1 MRRSKRLMAFLMS
14 VMMVVTLVCNGHLS
28 GGYRVYAEEEVAS
41 DTDAISEDTG
51 DSGAVIEEVA
61 NFDNS
66 TYVGDNYEVT
76 LTLDSY
82 WDSGYNAT
90 ITIKNTGDTV
100 IENWCM
106 AFPLEQN
113 ISNIWNASIE
123 EVHEDYF
130 VIKNAG
136 WNQDIAV
143 DGSVSFG
150 ITCYEAFSVF
160 PEYYTLL
167 GNEVELA
174 SGDYSVA
181 YEITEDWGE
190 GYKALVTITNN
201 KSVALEDWRIK
212 FNYGDNVITQIW
224 DAVIV
229 NNTDGVY
236 EISCESYNQNITA
249 GGSVSFKFL
258 VEPGSSDAE
267 ITEILVSEFIS
278 GGQFGS
284 EDDISEPSDEM
295 LFIYTILG
303 IDTDE
308 LELYMLPSVDCYSY
322 EIYSAVDGNEYKLV
336 DTISEDSYM
345 YLLDSSFA
353 KIKMYVRGYYNKGEY
368 VDSKEIVV
376 EYIDGEYV
384 IILSDT
390 DGDGLDDSYELLFTA
405 TDPFLIDT
413 DGNGVSDSDEDLDG
427 DGLSNILEYEY
438 GSLPYDV
445 DSDNDDLSDYEEI
458 YVYYTDPV
466 NEDSD
471 REGLLDGEDIALG
484 FDPNLQDTD
493 ADGVLDCDERIM
505 QSYTYDIVDDEK
517 KEILSVS
524 VELECNGLLE
534 NNVYVENMYNLD
546 VQSSNVVGLVGVPVE
561 IQVDSEFDT
570 AKITFTYDES
580 MLGDTPEENLCM
592 MWYDEVNDKYVLLED
607 CVLDTENNKVKYTT
621 THFSMYMIVDKQVW
635 FDTCRQDINYRESG
649 EMVYY
654 DIMFTVD
661 VSGSMSGNRIKLA
674 KTALNTFI
682 DSMEVGDYAGIVEFS
697 DYAYMI
703 SKLTDDRDLLKDRVN
718 SLIASGKTNAK
729 SGLWMSAKELVA
741 NSSNNQKMII
751 LICDGDVKSN
761 TNFITYALE
770 NNITVHCINVAS
782 GTSSVMEDIAY
793 ATGGGYYYA
802 ATTEDI
808 IKRFEELQDDTIDN
822 IDMTDTDGDGL
833 YDVYEVN
840 GVRIS
845 NGQVVTA
852 DPNLV
857 DSDGDG
863 ISDYDELG
871 GIPNQEAVYFNG
883 DLYTCTFN
891 HMKSHP
897 GKADTDGDGI
907 PDAVDENVNV
917 KDMICVAGLEHE
929 DFISIDKVDEY
940 GEYAYG
946 GRQRWW
952 EGENEKIRESGC
964 GAIAMA
970 NVEIYLAL
978 YNDKF
983 YNSEICDNVIDNI
996 VQYQFYKDYVN
1007 RRVSEAYN
1015 ITLLD
1020 VTPWDMETGMCEYIL
1035 KNGKELTYS
1044 VKWAKS
1050 QDDIVVNNNIIEM
1063 LNNNIPVVAS
1073 YYNLLGSINEEL
1085 GEGLALYRIDEN
1097 YFKLYDNIY
1106 SHYYTITEV
1115 LKKYNSRK
1123 QQYIYYYKISSW
1135 GKELYIKCE
1144 DWLDDIDY
1152 TSNYLDIA
1160 IY

>member
-1 MRRSKRLMAFLMS
+1 MFD
-14 VMMVVTLVCNGHLS
+14 V
-28 GGYRVYAEEEVAS
+28 
-41 DTDAISEDTG
+41 
-51 DSGAVIEEVA
+51 

-90 ITIKNTGDTV
+90 ITIKNTGDAV

-143 DGSVSFG
+143 GGSVSFG
-150 ITCYEAFSVF
+150 ITCYEAFSVY

-167 GNEVELA
+167 GNEVELFG
-174 SGDYSVA
+174 GDYSVA

-267 ITEILVSEFIS
+267 MTEILVSEFIS

-741 NSSNNQKMII
+741 NSSNNEKMII

-917 KDMICVAGLEHE
+917 KDMIEIASLDNEKFVPIELNNGRYYGGYQGWWENEITA
-929 DFISIDKVDEY
+929 IDKY
-940 GEYAYG
+940 
-946 GRQRWW
+946 
-952 EGENEKIRESGC
+952 GC
-964 GAIAMA
+964 GTIAMC
-970 NVEIYLAL
+970 NLELYLAL
-978 YNDKF
+978 NHSDLGLNYSEEIDVNSNGNCTYEFYKNYVTDRYNGVYHFPLYLLDFSFGLAPWAMEEGIEEF
-983 YNSEICDNVIDNI
+983 YN
-996 VQYQFYKDYVN
+996 
-1007 RRVSEAYN
+1007 YN
-1015 ITLLD
+1015 GQD
-1020 VTPWDMETGMCEYIL
+1020 VDVVWGLPYTGNDMEF
-1035 KNGKELTYS
+1035 
-1044 VKWAKS
+1044 
-1050 QDDIVVNNNIIEM
+1050 QIIDM
-1063 LNNNIPVVAS
+1063 LQADIPVVAS
-1073 YYNLLGSINEEL
+1073 HHVYLNENKLVYYIL
-1085 GEGLALYRIDEN
+1085 DEDN
-1097 YFKLYDNIY
+1097 YTMKKSGGCM
-1106 SHYYTITEV
+1106 SHYFNITGLVEKYENDRYIKYICISTSGQ
-1115 LKKYNSRK
+1115 KKYAKFDNWNDNLS
-1123 QQYIYYYKISSW
+1123 YFGNI
-1135 GKELYIKCE
+1135 LYIS
-1144 DWLDDIDY
+1144 Y
-1152 TSNYLDIA
+1152 
-1160 IY
+1160 